1 MSGAEEMGRAAW
13 AERSA
18 AWAASAAPGKAQDDT
33 LSQMLIAAAAIRPGE
48 FILDTASGTGNPAI
62 SMALAMD
69 GRGGIVCGDFTLKMI
84 EAARGRAETLLLATM
99 RFACCDMVALP
110 FRADTFDGITCRFG
124 LMSVKDKVAAA
135 REALRVL
142 KPGGRAAY
150 MVWGLYE
157 ENPPFHVPRRAVA
170 RFFGESEGPPPGRHV
185 MGAPGAVKDVLD
197 RAGFVRAEERE
208 ARCKNTVA
216 DPLAY
221 VSRGLKRSF
230 GPKVEGLSESRF
242 AALVRSVLD
251 AWAPYMEGGVLQVPN
266 HARIGLGWK
275 AP

>member
-1 MSGAEEMGRAAW
+1 
-13 AERSA
+13 
-18 AWAASAAPGKAQDDT
+18 
-33 LSQMLIAAAAIRPGE
+33 
-48 FILDTASGTGNPAI
+48 
-62 SMALAMD
+62 
-69 GRGGIVCGDFTLKMI
+69 
-84 EAARGRAETLLLATM
+84 
-99 RFACCDMVALP
+99 
-110 FRADTFDGITCRFG
+110 
-124 LMSVKDKVAAA
+124 
-135 REALRVL
+135 
-142 KPGGRAAY
+142 
-150 MVWGLYE
+150 
-157 ENPPFHVPRRAVA
+157 
-170 RFFGESEGPPPGRHV
+170 ESEGPPPGRHV

-208 ARCKNTVA
+208 ARYKNTVA